1 MLRPKCSPEYEARKA
16 ALDDGELRQSLDL
29 VEESILL
36 DPNHRYRRPQVGEI
50 VYDTT
55 EHGLMAYYTMDDGEP
70 VMLGFADT
78 FDR

>member
-1 MLRPKCSPEYEARKA
+1 MVRPKCSPEYETRKA
-16 ALDDGELRQSLDL
+16 ALEDDGLRLSLDL
-29 VEESILL
+29 VEESIFL
-36 DPNHRYRRPQVGEI
+36 DPHHRHRRREVGDI

-55 EHGLMAYYTMDDGEP
+55 EPGLMAYYTLDDGEP